1 MSIASDQAVHRSQ
14 RPDIITDQVRAFFQ
28 SEVPD
33 SQMAV
38 EAPAPE
44 SAEPKAPTAKEA
56 NGSSGLDVV
65 SHTAVTLQQPVSM
78 AGALEPSYYES
89 VGLTPVG
96 PVSWRVGPP
105 PPQPVPPPTLL
116 AESIGF
122 TPKPLHKC
130 VPPSNLEDMRPPSF
144 RPLDGKKH
152 EVPVPSGTAD
162 LTKEWCTKAFR
173 FKGALGADEKVT
185 KLIMKPL
192 GEGEGEFSELVLLAI
207 EVNDGA
213 KGAAP
218 RLARHLVAKFSPP
231 DLSAVE
237 LAQVFGTEA
246 HFYNDTSVEA
256 GGLNRPEA
264 LYVGY
269 CKGSGCCGKRQ
280 YCIIMESAAGTRE
293 APTVCYK
300 RVDGCNSPHHMRLA
314 MRSLARFHAR
324 WWQHPQAS
332 VLKHYSHP
340 FTAGGPLPKFPSC
353 IAITA
358 WMLMFKNGLKALPHC
373 FSTHPKYDG
382 VPKFAFEYAQFIMEL
397 RPVLRRRRLAAVREM
412 FREPLTLVHGDAH
425 LENVFFSPEYEGGCT
440 WIDFG
445 LTMLGQPLGDVST
458 IIAGGMPVEARREHE
473 HVLVR
478 CYHEALHEFGVTG
491 YDFERCWQ
499 DYTYQIIK
507 PFFQLL
513 IMAPGFAK
521 ERKLRKNMFS
531 PNPSVGSQKLALMY
545 QQLNTRI
552 STALTDHKWKD
563 RIGAM
568 KMTAGKY
575 FRPCQ

>member
-1 MSIASDQAVHRSQ
+1 
-14 RPDIITDQVRAFFQ
+14 
-28 SEVPD
+28 
-33 SQMAV
+33 
-38 EAPAPE
+38 
-44 SAEPKAPTAKEA
+44 
-56 NGSSGLDVV
+56 
-65 SHTAVTLQQPVSM
+65 
-78 AGALEPSYYES
+78 
-89 VGLTPVG
+89 
-96 PVSWRVGPP
+96 
-105 PPQPVPPPTLL
+105 
-116 AESIGF
+116 
-122 TPKPLHKC
+122 
-130 VPPSNLEDMRPPSF
+130 
-144 RPLDGKKH
+144 
-152 EVPVPSGTAD
+152 
-162 LTKEWCTKAFR
+162 
-173 FKGALGADEKVT
+173 
-185 KLIMKPL
+185 MKPL

-397 RPVLRRRRLAAVREM
+397 RPVLRRRRLAAVREPYEEALAVAGTPIAT
-412 FREPLTLVHGDAH
+412 FFTAHSVIVPIAKSEVSYLRPLACGDKVRIEVTPRRLSDHGFALDFTLWKQAAEGSAAGEKRAAVARTEHVCISATQRER
-425 LENVFFSPEYEGGCT
+425 
-440 WIDFG
+440 
-445 LTMLGQPLGDVST
+445 QPLPAALAAWVD
-458 IIAGGMPVEARREHE
+458 AG
-473 HVLVR
+473 
-478 CYHEALHEFGVTG
+478 
-491 YDFERCWQ
+491 
-499 DYTYQIIK
+499 
-507 PFFQLL
+507 
-513 IMAPGFAK
+513 
-521 ERKLRKNMFS
+521 
-531 PNPSVGSQKLALMY
+531 
-545 QQLNTRI
+545 
-552 STALTDHKWKD
+552 
-563 RIGAM
+563 
-568 KMTAGKY
+568 
-575 FRPCQ
+575 

>member
-1 MSIASDQAVHRSQ
+1 MHRSQ

-33 SQMAV
+33 SQMVV

-44 SAEPKAPTAKEA
+44 SAEPKEPTAKEA

-65 SHTAVTLQQPVSM
+65 SHTAVTLQQPASM
-78 AGALEPSYYES
+78 AGALEQSYYES

-105 PPQPVPPPTLL
+105 PPQPVPPPPLVL
-116 AESIGF
+116 AESIGL

-130 VPPSNLEDMRPPSF
+130 VPPSNVEDMRPPNF

-152 EVPVPSGTAD
+152 EVPVPLGTAD

-173 FKGALGADEKVT
+173 FKGALGADERVT
-185 KLIMKPL
+185 KVIMKPL

-293 APTVCYK
+293 APTVCFK

-324 WWQHPQAS
+324 WWQHPQES
-332 VLKHYSHP
+332 VLTMAPRSPHDFLTVSGKCSPWRPAPHMISSPSRASAHHG
-340 FTAGGPLPKFPSC
+340 APLPAGKR
-353 IAITA
+353 AQ
-358 WMLMFKNGLKALPHC
+358 ALL
-373 FSTHPKYDG
+373 
-382 VPKFAFEYAQFIMEL
+382 A
-397 RPVLRRRRLAAVREM
+397 PVHRRRAAAQV
-412 FREPLTLVHGDAH
+412 PVVHRDHRVDAH
-425 LENVFFSPEYEGGCT
+425 V
-440 WIDFG
+440 
-445 LTMLGQPLGDVST
+445 
-458 IIAGGMPVEARREHE
+458 
-473 HVLVR
+473 
-478 CYHEALHEFGVTG
+478 
-491 YDFERCWQ
+491 
-499 DYTYQIIK
+499 
-507 PFFQLL
+507 
-513 IMAPGFAK
+513 
-521 ERKLRKNMFS
+521 
-531 PNPSVGSQKLALMY
+531 
-545 QQLNTRI
+545 
-552 STALTDHKWKD
+552 
-563 RIGAM
+563 
-568 KMTAGKY
+568 
-575 FRPCQ
+575 